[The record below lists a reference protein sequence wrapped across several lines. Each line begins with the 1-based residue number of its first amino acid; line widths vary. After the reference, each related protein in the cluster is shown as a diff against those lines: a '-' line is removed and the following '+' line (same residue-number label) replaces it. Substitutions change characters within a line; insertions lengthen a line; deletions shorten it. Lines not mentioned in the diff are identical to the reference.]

1 MVDASRE
8 CTRVRRPALGSLPRH
23 DPNRWTAIVLPKDV
37 VGAVHS
43 NFEAFASGSPILQV
57 LSVVPVR
64 VVKVRGNVCTM
75 SCNATYHQTIAL

>member
-8 CTRVRRPALGSLPRH
+8 CMRVRRPALGSLPRH

-37 VGAVHS
+37 VGTVHS

-57 LSVVPVR
+57 NIVSRSGPSRESAWECLH
-64 VVKVRGNVCTM
+64 NE
-75 SCNATYHQTIAL
+75 L